1 MEGQVIG
8 PMLVNSTPTCYN
20 SSLLPST
27 FPNLTE
33 ITVLHREVGSHFQRK
48 KLSVSLYQMFFET
61 GIMIARVWNE
71 ILRDL
76 EGKWRHILRARKAY
90 TALNFFC
97 CFFPGSLTL
106 WYWYTAMFSL
116 ANSVDRATLQR
127 LLLSETSKIFHGQ
140 WKPQYEQNMQ
150 HKLLHF
156 DLTTIWE
163 LKNPQIMSAE
173 IPCPGHRAGGE
184 KQRKKTIL
192 ISAATSL

>member
-1 MEGQVIG
+1 MRVRWTKTHLFQLHSKTAFSDSKSIFLISCKCFRMEGQVIG

-33 ITVLHREVGSHFQRK
+33 ITVLHREVGWHFQRK

-97 CFFPGSLTL
+97 CFFQVLLHCDTG
-106 WYWYTAMFSL
+106 
-116 ANSVDRATLQR
+116 TLQCFLWPT
-127 LLLSETSKIFHGQ
+127 LLTELPYKDFYYQRPPKYFMANESLNMNKICNINFYTSIWPQSES
-140 WKPQYEQNMQ
+140 
-150 HKLLHF
+150 
-156 DLTTIWE
+156 
-163 LKNPQIMSAE
+163 
-173 IPCPGHRAGGE
+173 
-184 KQRKKTIL
+184 
-192 ISAATSL
+192 